1 MKRVALGALELYQ
14 RFAPR
19 RVRDACRFRPSC
31 SEYAKLAIKEHGFLR
46 GTVLAV
52 RRLKRCV
59 PPNGG
64 VDLTGLSLS
73 AAQAEWWWKVSAT
86 PSEQS
91 PRGCGDALGHNR
103 GREPRKGE
111 PLAPSR

>member
-1 MKRVALGALELYQ
+1 MKHVALGALELYQ

-19 RVRDACRFRPSC
+19 RIRNACRFRPSC

-46 GTVLAV
+46 GTVLTA

-64 VDLTGLSLS
+64 VDLTALSLDT
-73 AAQAEWWWKVSAT
+73 AQAEHFWRMSAT
-86 PSEQS
+86 PCEQS
-91 PRGCGDALGHNR
+91 PRGCGHALGHAD
-103 GREPRKGE
+103 P
-111 PLAPSR
+111 PSPSG